1 MEQIYKILKEHNVK
15 NLKQIILEEISN
27 KDGILV
33 YRVKDQG
40 SSKILKVFE
49 NEIYKREISNY
60 KKLMELGIQTILVY
74 SFAESSI
81 LMEDIKFSDK
91 YRLATK
97 EDMFDPKV
105 MVPLARWYKELHK
118 KGEVYLKNNKIKLY
132 SEYDSITRESIV
144 FLKDKITVKNEEA
157 WNILISEIDKLHEFC
172 KARRTITYND
182 FYFVNMIVA
191 KDYSEAFMFDYNMLG
206 EGLRASDVLN
216 VTSSVK
222 NCGEKFIKSYG
233 EIDSLETTVNNILA
247 HIFAVLEG
255 FKREKFPE
263 WAEESLKFLESESF
277 EKEIIKWR
285 EIDGKNNMRNNYSI

>member
-15 NLKQIILEEISN
+15 NLKEITLEEVSN

-33 YRVKDQG
+33 YRIKDQE

-49 NEIYKREISNY
+49 NKIYKREISNY
-60 KKLMELGIQTILVY
+60 KILMELGIQTIPVY

-81 LMEDIKFSDK
+81 LMEDIKFSDR
-91 YRLATK
+91 YRLAAK

-105 MVPLARWYKELHK
+105 IVPLARWYQKLHRE
-118 KGEVYLKNNKIKLY
+118 GEIYLKDNKIKLY
-132 SEYDSITRESIV
+132 SEYDLITRESIT
-144 FLKDKITVKNEEA
+144 FLKDKINVKNEKV
-157 WNILISEIDKLHEFC
+157 WDILNSEIDKLHKFC
-172 KARRTITYND
+172 RARRTITYND

-206 EGLRASDVLN
+206 EGLIASDILN
-216 VTSSVK
+216 VTSSTK
-222 NCGEKFIKSYG
+222 KCDEKFIESYG
-233 EIDSLETTVNNILA
+233 EINMLETTVNNILA

-255 FKREKFPE
+255 FKRENFPD
-263 WAEESLKFLESESF
+263 WAEESLKFLEGESF

-285 EIDGKNNMRNNYSI
+285 EIDE